1 MNIKTPL
8 KLNSFQEVR
17 MGFYHKNKQLKLFF
31 LTPYIKRL
39 FTFYVIILTSFSCR
53 AQNER
58 IGLDNNYKHKIETS
72 LRAGLKHATNI
83 CLDNKGKAR
92 GDYELVTGKWTEYE
106 PAWHTGQLIK
116 GLLDAY
122 LVTNEETAL
131 TTAIKAGN
139 WWISLQFPK
148 GHKLEGYLNAIH
160 GDNVGNLINT
170 TTIADGTPGL
180 FQLSKVTGDD
190 KYAIVA
196 TSAGKWILDNLYVK
210 EHKLSYNIV
219 DPETGEIWKDKS
231 PHEQHQNDPITIKQV
246 ARPNAEGYLW
256 KDMFEYTGEQR
267 YKDAYLEICDGLL
280 EKQSDNGFWMDFE
293 PNDPKTGKIHARFN
307 TWNAEALLEAYE
319 LTDDK
324 KYLEGAV
331 KTAQGLANIQ
341 DENGIIYYTSFT
353 DGSVDKKSPCGSG
366 TSFAGILWLR
376 LYQHGY
382 TDFKENI
389 VQALEFTLENQ
400 FPENH
405 ADANLAGGY
414 LEMRLK
420 VKKGNVEMI
429 YRDIATAFGLRF
441 LSAIHQSE
449 FN

>member
-1 MNIKTPL
+1 MKTL
-8 KLNSFQEVR
+8 LSLYSSFYKSV
-17 MGFYHKNKQLKLFF
+17 
-31 LTPYIKRL
+31 
-39 FTFYVIILTSFSCR
+39 FTFIAISLICFSC
-53 AQNER
+53 QGQEKSL
-58 IGLDNNYKHKIETS
+58 GLNKSYQIKIEKS
-72 LRAGLKHATNI
+72 LSMAIDHASEV
-83 CLDNKGKAR
+83 CLDKQGKAQ
-92 GDYELVTGKWTEYE
+92 GDYELVSGRWTEYE

-122 LVTNEETAL
+122 QVTKREKAL
-131 TTAIKAGN
+131 KSATKAGD
-139 WWISLQFPK
+139 WWVTLQFPK
-148 GHKLEGYLNAIH
+148 GHVLEGYLKAVH
-160 GDNVGNLINT
+160 GDKVGNLINT

-180 FQLSKVTGDD
+180 FQLSRITGDD
-190 KYAIVA
+190 KYADVA

-231 PHEQHQNDPITIKQV
+231 PHEQHQADPITIKQV

-256 KDMFEYTGEQR
+256 KDMYLHTKEER
-267 YKDAYLEICDGLL
+267 YKKAYLEICDGLL

-319 LTDDK
+319 LTNDK
-324 KYLEGAV
+324 KYLEGAI
-331 KTAQGLANIQ
+331 KTAQGLASIQ

-353 DGSVDKKSPCGSG
+353 DGSADEKSPCGSG

-376 LYQHGY
+376 LYQLGY
-382 TDFKENI
+382 ADFKDNI
-389 VQALEFTLENQ
+389 VKALEFTLENQ

-405 ADANLAGGY
+405 ADANLVGGY
-414 LEMRLK
+414 FEMRLK
-420 VKKGNVEMI
+420 VKKGNVDMI

-441 LSAIHQSE
+441 LSAVHQSE